1 MTTSIESR
9 RNFLKAT
16 GIGSVAAVGSAATL
30 MSEDVTAA
38 STQVVGTTV
47 LPYPTKAV
55 GKASAM
61 PINAPV
67 AFNYPDADS
76 PCVAIKMGE
85 KTNGGVGPNGDIV
98 AYSTLCTH
106 MGCPVNYD
114 TQNRVFKCPC
124 HFSQF
129 DSQNLG
135 QMVCGQATENL
146 PRITLN
152 YDSKSDAI
160 SAVAITGLIYGRA
173 ANII

>member
-1 MTTSIESR
+1 MSSSIESR
-9 RNFLKAT
+9 RNFLKTT
-16 GIGSVAAVGSAATL
+16 GIGSVAAVGSAASLLT
-30 MSEDVTAA
+30 ENANAA
-38 STQVVGTTV
+38 QIQAVGITV

-55 GKASAM
+55 SKAGAM
-61 PINAPV
+61 PINTPV

-152 YDSKSDAI
+152 YDSKTDAI
-160 SAVAITGLIYGRA
+160 SAVAVTGLIYGRA